1 MQQSQISS
9 SPQAQSKLLVNIYW
23 HMHQPDYRD
32 LITGEY
38 ILPWT
43 YLHAIKDYSDM
54 AHHLEANIKARVTF
68 NFVPILLDQLEDY
81 VEQFATNKIKDPLL
95 KMLAEPHLE
104 DISAEYCQLIIE
116 SCFKSHHEKMLL
128 PYAEYQRLY
137 HLYQIASQA
146 STDIHL
152 QYFSAQYKADLLV
165 WYHLAWMGESIKR
178 DNLLVQLLIKKGSR
192 FSVVDRQG
200 LFALIGEIMTSLIP
214 RYKALQ
220 QRGQIEISSTPHD
233 HPILPLLLDFNST
246 LDAMPNATMPIT
258 TQYAGGEARAISHIQ
273 RAQTSH
279 EKRFGEKPVGMWPA
293 EGSVSK
299 DALLLLA
306 KQGVQWA
313 ASGETVLTNSLL
325 KSNPNKTLISHHDY
339 LYKPYKISDG
349 SNEIVCFF
357 RDDRLSDKIGFEYAK
372 MHSSD
377 AVNDFIRDLELVRT
391 SFQKTENP
399 VVSVILDG
407 ENAWEY
413 YPYNGYYFLSELY
426 LALANHP
433 DIEMVTQSEV
443 LQAIKQPNQ
452 SPYNVFCG
460 NLPEIA
466 AGSWVYGTF
475 STWIGSKDKNRGWDL
490 LCDAK
495 LAYDQVLQ
503 MGNLSALEQNH
514 CDEQLAVCEGSDWFW
529 WLGDYNAASSI
540 SSFDMLYRRNLSN
553 LYSLLKLP
561 VPASL
566 SVPISTDATQLKSN
580 NSAADNSGAVNSGT
594 ENSGTENSVTENSG
608 TMKRGKEN

>member
-1 MQQSQISS
+1 MNSSQA
-9 SPQAQSKLLVNIYW
+9 PAKLLINIYW

-54 AHHLEANIKARVTF
+54 AHHLEANVKARVTF

-81 VEQFATNKIKDPLL
+81 VAQFDSGNIKDPLL
-95 KMLAEPHLE
+95 RMLGADDLGNLNTESCE
-104 DISAEYCQLIIE
+104 LIIE
-116 SCFKSHHEKMLL
+116 SCFKSHHEKMLS
-128 PYAEYQRLY
+128 PYKAYQRLY
-137 HLYQIASQA
+137 QMCQVASQD
-146 STDIHL
+146 SDDLNL

-178 DNLLVQLLIKKGSR
+178 GNRLVQSLISKGSH
-192 FSVVDRQG
+192 FNVKDRQA
-200 LFALIGEIMTSLIP
+200 LFKLVGEIIRNLIP
-214 RYKALQ
+214 RYKNLQ
-220 QRGQIEISSTPHD
+220 QKGQIEISSTPHH

-246 LDAMPNATMPIT
+246 LDAMPGATLPNSP
-258 TQYAGGEARAISHIQ
+258 QYPGGESRAIHHVQQAQASHA
-273 RAQTSH
+273 R
-279 EKRFGEKPVGMWPA
+279 RFGDKPVGMWPA

-299 DALLLLA
+299 EALLLLA

-313 ASGETVLTNSLL
+313 ASGESVLTNSLL
-325 KSNPNKTLISHHDY
+325 KSNPKKTLISHHDY

-349 SNEIVCFF
+349 ENQIVCFF
-357 RDDRLSDKIGFEYAK
+357 RDDRLSDKIGFEYSK
-372 MHSSD
+372 MHSTD
-377 AVNDFIRDLELVRT
+377 AVNDFIHDLEQVRT
-391 SFQKTENP
+391 SFQANENP

-426 LALANHP
+426 QALSNHP

-443 LQAIKQPNQ
+443 LQAINTPNKSQ
-452 SPYNVFCG
+452 YKVFCG
-460 NLPEIA
+460 NLPQIA

-490 LCDAK
+490 LCEAK

-503 MGNLSALEQNH
+503 TGNLTAAERVSCEN
-514 CDEQLAVCEGSDWFW
+514 QLSVCEGSDWFW
-529 WLGDYNAASSI
+529 WMGDYNSAASI
-540 SSFDMLYRRNLSN
+540 SSFDQLYRRNLSN
-553 LYSLLKLP
+553 LYVLLKLP
-561 VPASL
+561 VPGNL
-566 SVPISTDATQLKSN
+566 SQAISTDSTQVTS
-580 NSAADNSGAVNSGT
+580 SAMA
-594 ENSGTENSVTENSG
+594 SG
-608 TMKRGKEN
+608 TMKRGQES

>member
-1 MQQSQISS
+1 MNSSQA
-9 SPQAQSKLLVNIYW
+9 PAKLLINIYW

-54 AHHLEANIKARVTF
+54 AHHLEANVKARVTF

-81 VEQFATNKIKDPLL
+81 VAQFDSGIIKDPLL
-95 KMLAEPHLE
+95 RMLGTDDLSNLTTENCE
-104 DISAEYCQLIIE
+104 LIIE
-116 SCFKSHHEKMLL
+116 SCFKSHHEKMLS
-128 PYAEYQRLY
+128 PYKAYQRLY
-137 HLYQIASQA
+137 QMCQVASQEG
-146 STDIHL
+146 DDLNL

-178 DNLLVQLLIKKGSR
+178 SNRLVQSLISKGSH
-192 FSVVDRQG
+192 FNVKDRQ
-200 LFALIGEIMTSLIP
+200 ALLKLVGEIISDLIP
-214 RYKALQ
+214 RYKNLQ
-220 QRGQIEISSTPHD
+220 QKGQIEISSTPHH

-246 LDAMPNATMPIT
+246 LDAMPGATLPNAP
-258 TQYAGGEARAISHIQ
+258 QYPGGEARAVHHVQ
-273 RAQTSH
+273 QAQTSH
-279 EKRFGEKPVGMWPA
+279 TRRFGDSPVGMWPA

-299 DALLLLA
+299 EALLLLA

-325 KSNPNKTLISHHDY
+325 KSNPKKTLISHHDY

-349 SNEIVCFF
+349 DNQIVCFF
-357 RDDRLSDKIGFEYAK
+357 RDDRLSDKIGFEYSK
-372 MHSSD
+372 MHSTD
-377 AVNDFIRDLELVRT
+377 AVNDFINDLEQVRT
-391 SFQKTENP
+391 SFQANENP

-413 YPYNGYYFLSELY
+413 YPYNGYYFLTELY
-426 LALANHP
+426 QALSNHP

-443 LQAIKQPNQ
+443 LQAINTPNKSQ
-452 SPYNVFCG
+452 YKVFCG
-460 NLPEIA
+460 NLPQIA

-490 LCDAK
+490 LCEAK

-503 MGNLSALEQNH
+503 AGNLTAAERVSCEN
-514 CDEQLAVCEGSDWFW
+514 QLSVCEGSDWFW
-529 WLGDYNAASSI
+529 WLGDYNSAASI
-540 SSFDMLYRRNLSN
+540 SSFDQLYRRNLSN
-553 LYSLLKLP
+553 LYVLLKLP
-561 VPASL
+561 VPSNL
-566 SVPISTDATQLKSN
+566 SQAISTDSTLVAS
-580 NSAADNSGAVNSGT
+580 SAISSAMA
-594 ENSGTENSVTENSG
+594 SG
-608 TMKRGKEN
+608 TMKRGQES

>member
-1 MQQSQISS
+1 MNST
-9 SPQAQSKLLVNIYW
+9 QAPAKLLINIYW

-54 AHHLEANIKARVTF
+54 AHHLEANVKARVTF

-81 VEQFATNKIKDPLL
+81 VAQFDSGNIKDPLL
-95 KMLAEPHLE
+95 RMLGADDLGNLNTESCE
-104 DISAEYCQLIIE
+104 LIIE
-116 SCFKSHHEKMLL
+116 SCFKSHHEKMLS
-128 PYAEYQRLY
+128 PYKAYQRLY
-137 HLYQIASQA
+137 QMCQVASQD
-146 STDIHL
+146 SDDLNL

-178 DNLLVQLLIKKGSR
+178 GNRLVQSLISKGSH
-192 FSVVDRQG
+192 FNVKDRQA
-200 LFALIGEIMTSLIP
+200 LFKLVGEIIRNLIP
-214 RYKALQ
+214 RYKNLQ
-220 QRGQIEISSTPHD
+220 QKGQIEISSTPHH

-246 LDAMPNATMPIT
+246 LDAMPGATLPNSP
-258 TQYAGGEARAISHIQ
+258 QYPGGESRAIHHVQQAQASHA
-273 RAQTSH
+273 R
-279 EKRFGEKPVGMWPA
+279 RFGDKPVGMWPA

-299 DALLLLA
+299 EALLLLA

-313 ASGETVLTNSLL
+313 ASGESVLTNSLL
-325 KSNPNKTLISHHDY
+325 KSNPKKTLISHHDY

-349 SNEIVCFF
+349 ENQIVCFF
-357 RDDRLSDKIGFEYAK
+357 RDDRLSDKIGFEYSK
-372 MHSSD
+372 MHSTD
-377 AVNDFIRDLELVRT
+377 AVNDFIHDLEQVRT
-391 SFQKTENP
+391 SFQANENP

-426 LALANHP
+426 QALSNHP

-443 LQAIKQPNQ
+443 LQAINTPNKSQ
-452 SPYNVFCG
+452 YKVFCG
-460 NLPEIA
+460 NLPQIA

-490 LCDAK
+490 LCEAK

-503 MGNLSALEQNH
+503 TGNLTAAERVSCEN
-514 CDEQLAVCEGSDWFW
+514 QLSVCEGSDWFW
-529 WLGDYNAASSI
+529 WMGDYNSAASI
-540 SSFDMLYRRNLSN
+540 SSFDQLYRRNLSN
-553 LYSLLKLP
+553 LYVLLKLP
-561 VPASL
+561 VPGNL
-566 SVPISTDATQLKSN
+566 SQAISTDSTQVTS
-580 NSAADNSGAVNSGT
+580 SAMA
-594 ENSGTENSVTENSG
+594 SG
-608 TMKRGKEN
+608 TMKRGQES